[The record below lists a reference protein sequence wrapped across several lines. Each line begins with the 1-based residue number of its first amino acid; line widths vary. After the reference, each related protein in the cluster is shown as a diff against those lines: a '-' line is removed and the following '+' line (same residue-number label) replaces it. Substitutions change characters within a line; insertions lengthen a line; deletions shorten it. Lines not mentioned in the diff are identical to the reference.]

1 MTETEY
7 QHPMMVAYWAQLDT
21 RFKPVEEVFEDLMA
35 EALAILTREDI
46 YHYLDAA
53 RVIGKLGRG
62 VEPMLAFMEEWPSV
76 VKALGEEAVLS
87 EVMAFVMRMQKSPN
101 GKAITPFLQTIAPV
115 ARKQHS
121 REQMRHYIEIA
132 DDLMARTTGSIHGH
146 HTTFPSPGLPEFF
159 KQAPFL
165 FGMLSMGG
173 VRNWVEYGIRN
184 YRSHP
189 ERQIDY
195 FSLQSADARA
205 VLQRERHGTLFSDV
219 ERKLD
224 LYLRGL
230 WQEADQL
237 VPYSTAFDELRK
249 PIPYY
254 DKLGM
259 RVPDVFDDFL
269 PSPPGGGWRAA
280 PGEGTTLA
288 GAYRVPS
295 PPAPPPEGE
304 GRVSGIDRYRA
315 VLAHM
320 VGHRRW
326 SSSVVA
332 DNYSPFQRMAVEF
345 FEDCRIENLLIR
357 EYPGLRRIFL
367 ALHPKP
373 VEGACDPETTSCLR
387 HRLTM
392 LSRALIDPEHGY
404 TDPHLLD
411 FVQRFHGLLADGE
424 SSLREIADL
433 ALSYVARTR
442 RQSDQFAKVWFDGTV
457 IDYRDDNRHLWQY
470 IEDSDD
476 EEFFDDPD
484 KSSKKPAETMSLPP
498 RHYPEWDYHSQTYR
512 PDWVSLYENLHPKGN
527 AGDIERILQKH
538 DALAKRL
545 KRILDLLKPQDKI
558 RIRYQEE
565 GSELD
570 LDVAI
575 RSLIDFKGGANPDP
589 RINMS
594 HKTNGR
600 NIAVHLLLDL
610 SESLNEKV
618 AGSEQTILEL
628 SQEAVTLLAWS
639 VEKLGDPFAISGF
652 HSNTRHDVRYLHI
665 KGYSEG
671 FSDEVKARMAAMQAG
686 WSTRMGAAMRHAAH
700 YLEARPADKKLL
712 LILTDGQP
720 ADVDAHDERLLI
732 EDARRAVREL
742 DQKGIFTYCINLDS
756 RLKPGADNY
765 VSDIFG
771 HQYTVIDNIQRL
783 PERLP
788 ELFMALTK

>member
-1 MTETEY
+1 MTEAETAY
-7 QHPMMVAYWAQLDT
+7 QHPLMQQYWAQLDT
-21 RFKPVEEVFEDLMA
+21 RFKQVEEVFEDVMA
-35 EALAILTREDI
+35 EALAVLTREDI

-62 VEPMLAFMEEWPSV
+62 VEPMLVFMEEWPSV
-76 VKALGEEAVLS
+76 VKTLGDEAVLA
-87 EVMAFVMRMQKSPN
+87 EYMAFIMKMQKSPN
-101 GKAITPFLQTIAPV
+101 GKAILPFLETMAPV

-121 REQMRHYIEIA
+121 SEQMRHYLEIA
-132 DDLMARTTGSIHGH
+132 EDLMTRTTGSIHGH
-146 HTTFPSPGLPEFF
+146 HTTFPSPGLPGFF
-159 KQAPFL
+159 QQAPFL
-165 FGMLSMGG
+165 FSQLSMEGL
-173 VRNWVEYGIRN
+173 RNWVEYGIRN

-195 FSLQSADARA
+195 FSLQSADTRA
-205 VLQRERHGTLFSDV
+205 VLQRERHGTLFADV
-219 ERKLD
+219 ERRLD

-230 WQEADQL
+230 WQDADQL

-259 RVPDVFDDFL
+259 RVPDVFD
-269 PSPPGGGWRAA
+269 SERGVA
-280 PGEGTTLA
+280 
-288 GAYRVPS
+288 
-295 PPAPPPEGE
+295 
-304 GRVSGIDRYRA
+304 GIDRYRA

-326 SSSVVA
+326 SSAIVA

-392 LSRALIDPEHGY
+392 MSRALLDPDHGY
-404 TDPHLLD
+404 RDADLNE
-411 FVQRFHGLLADGE
+411 FARRFHELLAAGE

-442 RQSDQFAKVWFDGTV
+442 RQSDQFAKVWFDDTV

-484 KSSKKPAETMSLPP
+484 KSNKKPSEAMTLPP

-512 PDWVSLYENLHPKGN
+512 PDWVSLYEHLHPQGN
-527 AGDIERILQKH
+527 PGDIDRLLQKH

-545 KRILDLLKPQDKI
+545 KRILDLLKPQDKV

-575 RSLIDFKGGANPDP
+575 RSLIDFKGGATPDP

-594 HKTNGR
+594 HRTSGR
-600 NIAVHLLLDL
+600 NIAVSLVLDL

-618 AGSEQTILEL
+618 TGSEQTVLQL
-628 SQEAVTLLAWS
+628 SQEAVSLLAWAI
-639 VEKLGDPFAISGF
+639 ERLGDPFAIAGF
-652 HSNTRHDVRYLHI
+652 HSNTRHDVRFLHI
-665 KGYSEG
+665 KGYGEG
-671 FSDEVKARMAAMQAG
+671 FGDEVKSRLAAMEAG

-720 ADVDAHDERLLI
+720 ADIDTTDERLLI
-732 EDARRAVREL
+732 EDARRAVGEL
-742 DQKGIFTYCINLDS
+742 GQKGIFSYCINLDP
-756 RLKPGADNY
+756 KADEY
-765 VSDIFG
+765 VADIFG
-771 HQYTVIDNIQRL
+771 RQYTVIDNIARL
-783 PERLP
+783 PEKLP